1 MKKENL
7 FKGLKWLFTGLMV
20 VTGFAV
26 SSILMVAVLL
36 HGLDVSQFTVEGA
49 EVFSSPVF
57 TGLMVLNY
65 SLFTAIFYLARR
77 LFKNFQLGEIFG
89 LENQKLAKILAGL
102 LAVLTFTNGVPDL
115 AFHSYTLNLNY
126 LIIGIVIWIVAEKFI
141 AVEQTSKFA

>member
-26 SSILMVAVLL
+26 ISFITVAVLL
-36 HGLDVSQFTVEGA
+36 QSLDVNQFTIEGA
-49 EVFSSPVF
+49 EIFSSPLF
-57 TGLMVLNY
+57 ISLMVLNY
-65 SLFTAIFYLARR
+65 VLFTAVFYLARR
-77 LFKNFQLGEIFG
+77 LFKNFQFG
-89 LENQKLAKILAGL
+89 KIYGSENQKLGKVLAGL

-126 LIIGIVIWIVAEKFI
+126 LIVGIVIWVVAVKFI